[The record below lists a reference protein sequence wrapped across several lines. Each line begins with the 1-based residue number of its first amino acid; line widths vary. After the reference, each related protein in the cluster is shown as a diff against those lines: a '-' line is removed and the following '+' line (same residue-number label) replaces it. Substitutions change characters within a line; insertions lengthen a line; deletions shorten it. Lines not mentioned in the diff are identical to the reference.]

1 VVRAASAGAGA
12 WLATRRETFERAG
25 GFDEA
30 LPVAYNDVDFC
41 LRVQEQGLRV
51 LYTPYTELLHH
62 EGASRGRGDAA
73 EKARAYMRR
82 RWGARLEIDPYYHPG
97 LRRTSED
104 YAPAPARPS
113 AAFASVQGRRL
124 RWLVQDVA
132 AGMKGWLDTVATHGR
147 PAAGGPGLRRTAPAP
162 VAVRGKVNRYRLR
175 IANRG
180 PLPLA

>member
-82 RWGARLEIDPYYHPG
+82 RWGARFEVDPYYHPS
-97 LRRTSED
+97 LSRTSED
-104 YAPAPARPS
+104 YAPAPAAPVSSRP

-124 RWLVQDVA
+124 RWLVEDIA
-132 AGMKGWLDTVATHGR
+132 AGMKGWLDTVAALVR
-147 PAAGGPGLRRTAPAP
+147 PAGGGP
-162 VAVRGKVNRYRLR
+162 
-175 IANRG
+175 
-180 PLPLA
+180 